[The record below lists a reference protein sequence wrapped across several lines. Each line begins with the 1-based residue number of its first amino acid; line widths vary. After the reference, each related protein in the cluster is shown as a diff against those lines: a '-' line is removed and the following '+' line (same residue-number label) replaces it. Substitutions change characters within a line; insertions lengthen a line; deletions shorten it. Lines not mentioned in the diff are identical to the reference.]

1 MAKELTEKDEENVP
15 VKGTMDPA
23 DDLADIDPADFVD
36 PEEFGYRR
44 LRVHE

>member
-1 MAKELTEKDEENVP
+1 MGKELTKKDDKNTRALGSRE
-15 VKGTMDPA
+15 PA

-44 LRVHE
+44 LHKHG

>member
-1 MAKELTEKDEENVP
+1 MGKELTEKDDKRTTARGTVEP
-15 VKGTMDPA
+15 V

-44 LRVHE
+44 FSRP

>member
-1 MAKELTEKDEENVP
+1 MSKEFTEKDD
-15 VKGTMDPA
+15 KKTTARGTVEPA

-44 LRVHE
+44 LARP